1 MKHRTVFTWAILCL
15 LTVVVFAAP
24 AMAQETATEPVV
36 IIVSQSLDAWEADA
50 KLTAEVLEKPE
61 LGLMI
66 GFASTFFVEGGPLGG
81 IDTTRP
87 FGAAICLKDG
97 EPVGYGAIPVDNID
111 QLELGMSLFL
121 DSIEEVDGYKGVY
134 RIEAKNGGNE
144 AFVLEVEDW
153 ILISDSPDAFP
164 AEMPTIDEGLA
175 QLAENAM
182 IGIKLY
188 PQRVP
193 AELREEFYEKL
204 TEEIIEHHA
213 DEVEGKLDALQQ
225 CPYADQLTAFH
236 DNIAQQL
243 SVIGRTVF
251 DDLES
256 VTAGIVLDEE
266 AGSVKLCV
274 KMTAVNDSDLADF
287 LADDAAVATQFSAF
301 RSPMAT
307 LFATT
312 TGINPLGQ
320 MVDWSIIGEVY
331 QDAIYAGIDEHLED
345 ASKNADAKAFMDEV
359 LCQLGDT
366 IESGRRDGAV
376 AVGLHPKG
384 VVLITGGYVADGY
397 ALEELAGQFID
408 AMEAEGHECPC
419 ESTLETDVAQIE
431 GVNIH
436 KLSFEIPEGCDNRD
450 KVVELIGETAEIAV
464 GFGPEAV
471 YVAAGRMPVE
481 ILTHVIQESVDAEND
496 PVRCQAS
503 LSLLSLAKFVAV
515 HGDTE
520 RERTD
525 SAAAVELLEQYEDS
539 SDVSVTIEAIP
550 DGRRLVVELEEGVI
564 RILAAI
570 AEEKANN

>member
-1 MKHRTVFTWAILCL
+1 M
-15 LTVVVFAAP
+15 LTVAGFAAP
-24 AMAQETATEPVV
+24 AMAQETATEPVA
-36 IIVSQSLDAWEADA
+36 IIVSQSLDAWAADA
-50 KLTAEVLEKPE
+50 SLTAEVLEKPE
-61 LGLMI
+61 LAFMV

-97 EPVGYGAIPVDNID
+97 EPVGYAAIPVNDID

-121 DSIEEVDGYKGVY
+121 DTIEGAEGYANVY
-134 RIEAKNGGNE
+134 HIVGKDNGNE
-144 AFVLEVEDW
+144 AFVLEMEDW
-153 ILISDSPDAFP
+153 LLISDRPDAFP

-193 AELREEFYEKL
+193 AELREEFYEEL
-204 TEEIIEHHA
+204 TEEIIEHHV
-213 DEVEGKLDALQQ
+213 DKVEGKLEALQQ

-236 DNIAQQL
+236 DNVAEQL
-243 SVIGRTVF
+243 SIIGRTVY

-256 VTAGIVLDEE
+256 VTAGVVLDEE
-266 AGSVKLCV
+266 AGSLKLCV
-274 KMTAVNDSDLADF
+274 KMTAVNDSELADF

-301 RSPMAT
+301 RSPIAT
-307 LFATT
+307 AFATT
-312 TGINPLGQ
+312 TGINPLGD

-345 ASKNADAKAFMDEV
+345 ASKNADAKAFMDQV
-359 LCQLGDT
+359 LNQLGDT

-376 AVGLHPKG
+376 AVGLHPEG
-384 VVLITGGYVADGY
+384 IVLVTGGYADDGY
-397 ALEELAGQFID
+397 VWEELAGQFIN
-408 AMEAEGHECPC
+408 AMEEEGHECPLD
-419 ESTLETDVAQIE
+419 STLETDVASVE

-436 KLSFEIPEGCDNRD
+436 KLSFEIPADCDNRD
-450 KVVELIGETAEIAV
+450 KVVELVGETAVIAV

-481 ILTHVIQESVDAEND
+481 ILTHVIQESADAENS
-496 PVRCQAS
+496 PIRCQAS

-515 HGDTE
+515 HGDSE
-520 RERTD
+520 KERTD
-525 SAAAVELLEQYEDS
+525 SAAAAELLEQYEDS
-539 SDVSVTIEAIP
+539 DDISVTIEAIP
-550 DGRRLVVELEEGVI
+550 NGRRLVVELEEGVI

-570 AEEKANN
+570 ADEKMNE